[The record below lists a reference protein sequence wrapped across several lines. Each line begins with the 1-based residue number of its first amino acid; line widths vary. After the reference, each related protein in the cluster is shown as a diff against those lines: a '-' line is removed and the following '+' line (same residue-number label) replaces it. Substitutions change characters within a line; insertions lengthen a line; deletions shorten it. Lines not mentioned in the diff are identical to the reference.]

1 MQDGCLMRK
10 CRVLALFVCFMA
22 VAGIPTSLSAQTVA
36 EGRRRAQKGDAEAQF
51 QLGARFALGEGVT
64 QSYEEAVRWYR
75 KAARHNHASAQY
87 ALGVCYAE
95 GLGVRQSL
103 SKSEKWHRKAAEQG
117 HPLAQHNLNILQN
130 TQNKR

>member
-1 MQDGCLMRK
+1 MK
-10 CRVLALFVCFMA
+10 CRFVALFIGFMA

-36 EGRRRAQKGDAEAQF
+36 DGDKMAQKGDAEAQF

-64 QSYEEAVRWYR
+64 QSYEEAVKWYR

-103 SKSEKWHRKAAEQG
+103 SKSEKWHRKAAGQG

-130 TQNKR
+130 SQRKR

>member
-1 MQDGCLMRK
+1 MK
-10 CRVLALFVCFMA
+10 CRFIALFAIVVTTAFA
-22 VAGIPTSLSAQTVA
+22 PTSLSAQTVA
-36 EGRRRAQKGDAEAQF
+36 EGDKMAQKGDAEAQF

-64 QSYEEAVRWYR
+64 QSYEEAVKWYR

-103 SKSEKWHRKAAEQG
+103 SKSEKWHRKAAAQG

-130 TQNKR
+130 SQRKR